1 MNEKMNVG
9 VIGLGVRGKQM
20 LKYIIARNPDI
31 SVLAVCDLYEDRIA
45 EGVKIVAEAG
55 GKTPYGCKEYKDILA
70 MKGVAAVFIFAEWS
84 EHVRIA
90 IDAMEA
96 GIAVAMEVG
105 GAYSV
110 NECWKLVECYEKT
123 KVPFMML
130 ENCCFDKNELT
141 VTNMVRQG
149 VFGKIVHCSGAY
161 GHDLRQEVADGEKN
175 RHYRLKNYL
184 NRNCE
189 NYPTHELGPIAK
201 ILNINRGN
209 RIVSLVT
216 VASKSEGMREFI
228 EKNRKEMAVTDP
240 IFRQGDIVITL
251 LTCAHGETIML
262 KLDTTLPR
270 RYDREFT
277 VRGTKGNYSQTMQ
290 SVFLDGDNEWA
301 KATDVVGNFS
311 NFDDYIPSIWKNITP
326 EQKKTGHGGMDGITV
341 TQFIDA
347 LKSGREMPV
356 DVYDAASWMCISAL
370 SEQSIAMG
378 GHPVA
383 VPDFTN
389 GKWIL
394 REPRD
399 VMELD

>member
-1 MNEKMNVG
+1 MNVG

-31 SVLAVCDLYEDRIA
+31 SVLAVCDVYEDRIA
-45 EGVKIVAEAG
+45 EGVKIVEEAG

-70 MKGVAAVFIFAEWS
+70 MKEVDAVFIFAEWS

-90 IDAMEA
+90 IDAMET

-149 VFGKIVHCSGAY
+149 VLGKIVHCSGSY
-161 GHDLRQEVADGEKN
+161 GHDLRPEVADGEKN

-216 VASKSEGMREFI
+216 VASKSEGMREFV
-228 EKNRKEMAVTDP
+228 EKNRREMAAADP
-240 IFRQGDIVITL
+240 TFRQGDIVITL

-301 KATDVVGNFS
+301 KAADVVGNFS
-311 NFDDYIPSIWKNITP
+311 NFDDYIPPVWKNMTP

-347 LKSGREMPV
+347 LKNGREMPV

-389 GKWIL
+389 GKWML

-399 VMELD
+399 VMELN